1 MRIGSRKDHF
11 MRWVL
16 CLVLALAFSAR
27 LASAQEQPSA
37 EEIKRLGEQLKAAQ
51 DRINKLADE
60 NEKLVA
66 KNAELQKQVD
76 SANAV
81 FAEKTYQFRATQ
93 AAWESFLRRHPAL
106 LGRWQAFLKSSLLDA
121 PGTVDWIAVD

>member
-1 MRIGSRKDHF
+1 

-16 CLVLALAFSAR
+16 CLVLALTFSAR

-66 KNAELQKQVD
+66 RNAELQKQVD
-76 SANAV
+76 SSNAV
-81 FAEKTYQFRATQ
+81 FAEKTYHLRATQ
-93 AAWESFLRRHPAL
+93 AAWETFLRRYPTLA
-106 LGRWQAFLKSSLLDA
+106 GRWQAFLRSSLLDA
-121 PGTVDWIAVD
+121 PGTVDWIPVE

>member
-1 MRIGSRKDHF
+1 

-16 CLVLALAFSAR
+16 CLVLALSFSAQ
-27 LASAQEQPSA
+27 LASAQEQPNA
-37 EEIKRLGEQLKAAQ
+37 DELKRLGEQLKAAQ
-51 DRINKLADE
+51 DRINKLAGE

-81 FAEKTYQFRATQ
+81 FAEKTYQLRATH
-93 AAWESFLRRHPAL
+93 AAWEVFLRRYPVL
-106 LGRWQAFLKSSLLDA
+106 MGRWQAFLKSSLLDA
-121 PGTVDWIAVD
+121 PGDVEWMTAD